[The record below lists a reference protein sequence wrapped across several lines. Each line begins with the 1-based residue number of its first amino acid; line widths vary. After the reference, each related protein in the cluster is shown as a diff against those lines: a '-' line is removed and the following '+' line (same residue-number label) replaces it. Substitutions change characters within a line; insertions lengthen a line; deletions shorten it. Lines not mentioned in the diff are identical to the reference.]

1 MGNEIGI
8 ATLAYQL
15 SQTVIISLL
24 VSFIARFHAPIIAKV
39 GSHRQALASLPELSE
54 ITNLDW
60 FCQKLVRKS
69 PQCLREQHG

>member
-39 GSHRQALASLPELSE
+39 GSHRQALASLPVIIGNNKFGLVLSE
-54 ITNLDW
+54 TR
-60 FCQKLVRKS
+60 QEKS
-69 PQCLREQHG
+69 TMFA